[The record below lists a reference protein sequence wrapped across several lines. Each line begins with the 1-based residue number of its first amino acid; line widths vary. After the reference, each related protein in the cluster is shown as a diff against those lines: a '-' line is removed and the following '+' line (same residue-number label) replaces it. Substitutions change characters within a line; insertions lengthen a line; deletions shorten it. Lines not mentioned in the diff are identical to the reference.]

1 MDCTAAHCD
10 GYSPRCSCT
19 NRTARSRTSG
29 ENLLFLLMA
38 PFSQKLEPP
47 QNSVRFILYRP
58 VSVEI
63 ESSLDNAV
71 TVWRYCT
78 VNLSSRKSYCT
89 IPWMFLDVARLLWT
103 LKKPRRTDKWGCL
116 SAGIGPMRLFIMK
129 GGQAVL
135 IIKLVVA

>member
-47 QNSVRFILYRP
+47 QNSVRFKTDARDAQAIWVAAQQPHIRAVPVKSEQQQACLALHRMRAQLMKMRIMQTNALRGLLY
-58 VSVEI
+58 E
-63 ESSLDNAV
+63 
-71 TVWRYCT
+71 
-78 VNLSSRKSYCT
+78 
-89 IPWMFLDVARLLWT
+89 F
-103 LKKPRRTDKWGCL
+103 
-116 SAGIGPMRLFIMK
+116 GIVLPEGH
-129 GGQAVL
+129 QAS
-135 IIKLVVA
+135 

>member
-47 QNSVRFILYRP
+47 QNPGRFSIA
-58 VSVEI
+58 
-63 ESSLDNAV
+63 SSSYASHSPGGM
-71 TVWRYCT
+71 CT
-78 VNLSSRKSYCT
+78 CPSIPSACIAASCARSEEHTSELHSREKLVC
-89 IPWMFLDVARLLWT
+89 RLL
-103 LKKPRRTDKWGCL
+103 LEKKKQLDK
-116 SAGIGPMRLFIMK
+116 R
-129 GGQAVL
+129 
-135 IIKLVVA
+135 

>member
-47 QNSVRFILYRP
+47 QNPGRFSYLSFNLLVRF
-58 VSVEI
+58 
-63 ESSLDNAV
+63 NAPRGSDEAFLAEGV
-71 TVWRYCT
+71 AGMAQACALSQGRWPREALNSGWR
-78 VNLSSRKSYCT
+78 
-89 IPWMFLDVARLLWT
+89 F
-103 LKKPRRTDKWGCL
+103 RRT
-116 SAGIGPMRLFIMK
+116 P
-129 GGQAVL
+129 
-135 IIKLVVA
+135 VVCQCAWRG